1 MRRWSYNA
9 EMTAR
14 TIVAASIQLD
24 AHERSSFE
32 RVWPQILSRVREAL
46 DAGARLVV
54 LPEGTAPGYVLGYEA
69 YDGAATQQVLAD
81 CRSLA
86 AQAGAVLIIGAA
98 RRDNSRLLNSA
109 LVFDTDGSLA
119 GHADKHFLWHFDRQ
133 WFAPGETIEPV
144 RTALGSIGVLVC
156 ADGRIPTI
164 ARRLVDRGA
173 QVLAMPTAWVTSGR
187 DPETLE
193 NVQADLLAR
202 VRARE
207 NCVPFIAANKC
218 GVEGG
223 DVLYCGKS
231 QIIAHDGTL
240 LAVAAQDRAEIIY
253 GEVRLDAP
261 RCERID
267 TCTVEPPEKEVA
279 RRIAISPNAQLQQR
293 DERLRII
300 EANAFV
306 APGITLANSQPW
318 NMLRVGDDTV
328 TDPGGLVPARA
339 GGHTIA
345 VWETS
350 LEYGWQ
356 VTIARARALE
366 LRMYLIV
373 IDAALP
379 RAYAVDPDGALLC
392 GTFGAYE
399 LASFS
404 YDPQRA
410 AATKVAPGTDVLE
423 GLDRVAALDRVTL

>member
-1 MRRWSYNA
+1 MS
-9 EMTAR
+9 AR
-14 TIVAASIQLD
+14 TLIAAAIQLD

-32 RVWPQILSRVREAL
+32 QVWPQILDRVREAL
-46 DAGARLVV
+46 DTGARLLV
-54 LPEGTAPGYVLGYEA
+54 LPEGTAPGYVLGYGA
-69 YDGAATQQVLAD
+69 YDGAATQRVLAD

-98 RRDNSRLLNSA
+98 RQDNSRLLNSA
-109 LVFDTDGSLA
+109 LVIDTDGSLA

-133 WFAPGETIEPV
+133 WFAPGESIEPV
-144 RTALGSIGVLVC
+144 RTNLGSIGVLVC

-173 QVLAMPTAWVTSGR
+173 EVLAMPTAWVTSGR
-187 DPETLE
+187 DPELLE

-207 NCVPFIAANKC
+207 NGVPFIAANKC

-223 DVLYCGKS
+223 NVLYCGKS
-231 QIIAHDGTL
+231 QIVGHDGTQ
-240 LAVAAQDRAEIIY
+240 LALASQDRSEIIY
-253 GEVRLDAP
+253 GEVHLDAP
-261 RCERID
+261 RRQRLAPKIYAPAE
-267 TCTVEPPEKEVA
+267 TFAA
-279 RRIAISPNAQLQQR
+279 RRIAISPHTDLER
-293 DERLRII
+293 REERLRIL
-300 EANAFV
+300 EADTFV
-306 APGITLANSQPW
+306 GPGISQLDGKRW
-318 NMLRVGDDTV
+318 NVLRVDDEAV
-328 TDPGGLVPARA
+328 TDPGGLPPARA
-339 GGHTIA
+339 AGHTLA

-366 LRMYLIV
+366 LRMYLVV

-392 GTFGAYE
+392 GTFGTYE
-399 LASFS
+399 LASFA

-423 GLDRVAALDRVTL
+423 GLDRVAALDRVAT

>member
-1 MRRWSYNA
+1 
-9 EMTAR
+9 MTAR

-32 RVWPQILSRVREAL
+32 HVWPQILSRVREAL

-54 LPEGTAPGYVLGYEA
+54 LPEGTAPGYVLGYGA

-81 CRSLA
+81 CRALA
-86 AQAGAVLIIGAA
+86 AQAGAVLVIGAA
-98 RRDNSRLLNSA
+98 RRENSRLLNSA
-109 LVFDTDGSLA
+109 FVVDTDGSLA

-144 RTALGSIGVLVC
+144 RTNLGSIGVLVC

-173 QVLAMPTAWVTSGR
+173 QLLAMPTAWVTSGR
-187 DPETLE
+187 DPEQLE

-207 NCVPFIAANKC
+207 NGVGFIAANKC

-231 QIIAHDGTL
+231 QIVGHDGTL
-240 LAVAAQDRAEIIY
+240 LAIAPADRSAVIY
-253 GEVRLDAP
+253 GEIRLDVP
-261 RCERID
+261 RPERSQPREFPAAENIG
-267 TCTVEPPEKEVA
+267 A
-279 RRIAISPNAQLQQR
+279 RRIAISPHAKL
-293 DERLRII
+293 ERLEERLKII
-300 EANAFV
+300 EADAFV
-306 APGITLANSQPW
+306 SPGSASWEL
-318 NMLRVGDDTV
+318 LRVDDDTV
-328 TDPGGLVPARA
+328 TDPGGLPPARA
-339 GGHTIA
+339 AGHTIA

-356 VTIARARALE
+356 VTMARARALE

-373 IDAALP
+373 IDATLP
-379 RAYAVDPDGALLC
+379 RAYAVDPDGVLLC

-399 LASFS
+399 LASFA

-410 AATKVAPGTDVLE
+410 SATKVAPGTDVLE
-423 GLDRVAALDRVTL
+423 GLGRVAALERVSP

>member
-1 MRRWSYNA
+1 
-9 EMTAR
+9 MTAR
-14 TIVAASIQLD
+14 TIVAASVQLD

-54 LPEGTAPGYVLGYEA
+54 LPEGTAPGYVLGYGA
-69 YDGAATQQVLAD
+69 YDGAATQQVLAE
-81 CRSLA
+81 CRALA
-86 AQAGAVLIIGAA
+86 AQAGAVLVIGAA
-98 RRDNSRLLNSA
+98 RRENSRLLNSA
-109 LVFDTDGSLA
+109 FVIDTDGSLA

-133 WFAPGETIEPV
+133 WFAAGETIEPV
-144 RTALGSIGVLVC
+144 RTNLASIGVLIC

-187 DPETLE
+187 DPEQLE

-207 NCVPFIAANKC
+207 NGVGFVAANKC

-231 QIIAHDGTL
+231 QIVGHDGTL
-240 LAVAAQDRAEIIY
+240 LAMAPADRPALIY
-253 GEVRLDAP
+253 GEIRLDVPRLDRAHAREFAP
-261 RCERID
+261 AARID
-267 TCTVEPPEKEVA
+267 A
-279 RRIAISPNAQLQQR
+279 RRIAISPHAALER
-293 DERLRII
+293 LDERLKII
-300 EANAFV
+300 EADAFV
-306 APGITLANSQPW
+306 APGVAKAGSASWDL
-318 NMLRVGDDTV
+318 LRVDDETV
-328 TDPGGLVPARA
+328 TDPGGLPPARA
-339 GGHTIA
+339 AGHTIA
-345 VWETS
+345 LWETS

-356 VTIARARALE
+356 VTMARARSLE

-373 IDAALP
+373 IDATLP
-379 RAYAVDPDGALLC
+379 RAYAVDPDGVLLC

-399 LASFS
+399 LASFA

-410 AATKVAPGTDVLE
+410 SATKVAPGTDVLE
-423 GLDRVAALDRVTL
+423 GLGRVAALERVAP